1 MKFIAVGLALCLAL
15 SACGS
20 DGSTPSTQQDK
31 ANSGPVSGSTA
42 GAQINAIRARVGLP
56 ALTRNA
62 KLDAAA
68 RAHANDMV
76 ENNFFAHKGSD
87 GSSSSK
93 RVTRA
98 GYRWC
103 TVGENISVG
112 YASSTSSIESWRT
125 SPGHYRNIVSRKAKE
140 YGLANVGKYWVML
153 VAAKNC

>member
-1 MKFIAVGLALCLAL
+1 MKLISVGVALCLAL

-20 DGSTPSTQQDK
+20 TPPTQQAK

-56 ALTRNA
+56 GLSRNA
-62 KLDAAA
+62 TLDAAA
-68 RAHANDMV
+68 RVHASDMV
-76 ENNFFAHKGSD
+76 KNNFFAHKGSD

-103 TVGENISVG
+103 TVGENISMG
-112 YASSTSSIESWRT
+112 YQSSTASIEVWRT
-125 SPGHYRNIVSRKAKE
+125 SPGHYRNIVSRDAKE
-140 YGLANVGKYWVML
+140 YGLAKVGKYWVML
-153 VAAKNC
+153 VAAKKC

>member
-1 MKFIAVGLALCLAL
+1 MKLIAIGMALCLGL

-20 DGSTPSTQQDK
+20 GGSTPPAQQAS

-62 KLDAAA
+62 TLDAAA

-76 ENNFFAHKGSD
+76 KNNFFAHEGSD
-87 GSSSSK
+87 GSSSSQ

-112 YASSTSSIESWRT
+112 YSSSSSSIESWRT

-153 VAAKNC
+153 VAAKKC